1 MDTTIS
7 NKTTRMYDV
16 MICFLKKK
24 GCYYLSGQ
32 LLWFPVCFNE
42 KHFPIFWTFFFCF
55 GLRRKNHATA
65 DHLQTVMYEL
75 RFPESVTLSL
85 SLMPVSKSESIF
97 VFNVGW
103 TSVESSH

>member
-16 MICFLKKK
+16 MICFLKKKK

-42 KHFPIFWTFFFCF
+42 KHFPIFWTFFFVL
-55 GLRRKNHATA
+55 G
-65 DHLQTVMYEL
+65 
-75 RFPESVTLSL
+75 
-85 SLMPVSKSESIF
+85 
-97 VFNVGW
+97 
-103 TSVESSH
+103 